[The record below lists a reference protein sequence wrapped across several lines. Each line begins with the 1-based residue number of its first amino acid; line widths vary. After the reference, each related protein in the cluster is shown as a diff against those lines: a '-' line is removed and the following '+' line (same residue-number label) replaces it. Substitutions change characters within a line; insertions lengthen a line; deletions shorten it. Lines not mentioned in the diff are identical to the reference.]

1 MRGRTVQSMIGALVD
16 PGGGLARSWKLCSPV
31 RIIRAPARAATR
43 FHHAVRY
50 QGEYALMD
58 QLITTAA
65 TASSAPAMSAA
76 APPATAVAVP
86 VAGAQSISPADVAA
100 YIDPRDIAAFLPPP
114 PPTTELVAIS
124 DSFFSAVENATF
136 VALFIVGF
144 FLLARLLHA
153 WMLHRS
159 IRRALEAKSE
169 AVTPLIDKLNK
180 PYEHLGGQRTDAPG
194 DDRNA
199 LVLLA
204 IGLAMAGFGLIQ
216 GHEQLIRISA
226 GAALFPAFVGAALL
240 VRRRLA
246 RSAAVEE
253 RAAA

>member
-1 MRGRTVQSMIGALVD
+1 MMDFLI
-16 PGGGLARSWKLCSPV
+16 
-31 RIIRAPARAATR
+31 AA
-43 FHHAVRY
+43 A
-50 QGEYALMD
+50 A
-58 QLITTAA
+58 AA
-65 TASSAPAMSAA
+65 TAPPAPTVAA
-76 APPATAVAVP
+76 APVALPAQT
-86 VAGAQSISPADVAA
+86 ISPADVAA
-100 YIDPRDIAAFLPPP
+100 YIDPRDIASFMPAPPP
-114 PPTTELVAIS
+114 STELVAIS
-124 DSFFSAVENATF
+124 DAFFGWLENITM
-136 VALFIVGF
+136 VALFVIGF

-159 IRRALEAKSE
+159 IRRALDAKSE
-169 AVTPLIDKLNK
+169 AVSPLIDKLNK
-180 PYEHLGGQRTDAPG
+180 PYEHLGWQGGKEIASGG

-226 GAALFPAFVGAALL
+226 GAALFPAFVGIALL

-246 RSAAVEE
+246 RTAAAEE

>member
-1 MRGRTVQSMIGALVD
+1 MDLMI
-16 PGGGLARSWKLCSPV
+16 
-31 RIIRAPARAATR
+31 
-43 FHHAVRY
+43 
-50 QGEYALMD
+50 M
-58 QLITTAA
+58 TA
-65 TASSAPAMSAA
+65 AA
-76 APPATAVAVP
+76 APTVASTAPPTAAVTVPAPGT
-86 VAGAQSISPADVAA
+86 QSISPAEVAA
-100 YIDPRDIAAFLPPP
+100 YIDPRDIASFLPPP
-114 PPTTELVAIS
+114 PPTTELVAVS
-124 DSFFSAVENATF
+124 NDFFGWIENITM
-136 VALFIVGF
+136 VALFVVGF

-180 PYEHLGGQRTDAPG
+180 PYEHLGGQSPDAPG

-226 GAALFPAFVGAALL
+226 GAALFPAFVGIALL

-246 RSAAVEE
+246 RAAAAEE
-253 RAAA
+253 RPAA

>member
-1 MRGRTVQSMIGALVD
+1 MD
-16 PGGGLARSWKLCSPV
+16 
-31 RIIRAPARAATR
+31 
-43 FHHAVRY
+43 
-50 QGEYALMD
+50 LM
-58 QLITTAA
+58 ITTAA
-65 TASSAPAMSAA
+65 AAA
-76 APPATAVAVP
+76 APAAPP
-86 VAGAQSISPADVAA
+86 VATVTVPASAAQSISPADVAA
-100 YIDPRDIAAFLPPP
+100 YIDPRDIASFMPAP
-114 PPTTELVAIS
+114 PPTTELVAVS
-124 DSFFSAVENATF
+124 DAFFGWLENITM
-136 VALFIVGF
+136 VALFVVGF

-159 IRRALEAKSE
+159 IRRALEAKSD
-169 AVTPLIDKLNK
+169 AVSPLIDKLNK
-180 PYEHLGGQRTDAPG
+180 PYEHLGGQSPDAPG

-226 GAALFPAFVGAALL
+226 GAALFPAFVGIALL

-246 RSAAVEE
+246 RIAAAEE